1 MIQELVKRYLQRRE
15 VEEAAPHVHT
25 WVPIRRGFPQMICRC
40 GAMKSRGMVVG
51 ENTITVSPAGVGDVI
66 RWSATKAPVA
76 AGDIGMNVTTG
87 NPQAFVSAAA
97 RNLAVDDVT
106 GLLAAQT
113 TQFIP
118 RLFGSY
124 GGNATRVTQT
134 TFEGCAVFLDRPV
147 SAGKLLF
154 RVTGYTATGSLRICL
169 FQNTNG
175 LTGVAARVATITG
188 FDPGGTGN
196 FTQAFAEGTVNFSP
210 GLLYILFG
218 RDSAGGSVTLRTLT
232 TTTLDLLTQNVDA
245 AMFPI
250 IFTTALA
257 ATASPA
263 SVTPTTDFTASNL
276 DLTPITILMA

>member
-51 ENTITVSPAGVGDVI
+51 ENTITLSPAGVGDVI
-66 RWSATKAPVA
+66 RWSATQAPVA

-87 NPQAFVSAAA
+87 NPQAFIGGAAKD
-97 RNLAVDDVT
+97 LASTVDGILET
-106 GLLAAQT
+106 QT
-113 TQFIP
+113 TQYIP
-118 RLFGSY
+118 RRFGSLA
-124 GGNATRVTQT
+124 GNATRVAQT
-134 TFEGCAVFLDRPV
+134 TLEGCAYWCSRSV

-154 RVTGYTATGSLRICL
+154 RVTGYTATGALRVCI

-175 LTGVAARVATITG
+175 LPGAATRIATIAS

-196 FTQAFAEGTVNFSP
+196 FTQAFDEGTVNFAA
-210 GLLYILFG
+210 GLIYVLFG
-218 RDSAGGSVTLRTLT
+218 RTSAGGSVTMRTYT

-245 AMFPI
+245 AMFPVV
-250 IFTTALA
+250 FTTALA

-263 SVTPTTDFTASNL
+263 SITPTTDLVASNL
-276 DLTPITILMA
+276 DVSPICILMA